1 MKKRIRTFDPPDTP
15 MVIKND
21 SSAPK
26 SLELSEGQFEAHFR
40 RLHLAHMR
48 RIYKEVAVRAEK
60 ESWSYRDFLA
70 LLLAEEV
77 GRRKQT
83 RLQRCTRNAHF
94 PFFKTIEEFDFALQP
109 TLRESVIGSYLGL
122 DFVTEGR
129 SLILHGKT
137 GRGKTHLAVAIG
149 YRAIQNGFE
158 ALFTT
163 AAELIEDLSNASRKG
178 HLQESLETYTHPHVL
193 VIDEVGYLTYG
204 PDAANVLFHVVNN
217 RHLRKRPMIF
227 TTNKPL
233 TEWGKVLHDE
243 DMAAAILDRVLE
255 RGRFIHLDGPSGRTR
270 HLNLD
275 EILPAGTDR
284 ARISGIGVP
293 EFPEPTYGR
302 AGLYWQVVMVALS
315 MYLLELRRVFPGE
328 AIGVLAFVAVIV
340 AFRAERNR
348 GEQVGWIMIAFFLFV
363 VEIRSIYRDRNEFA
377 ENQAAITRTEDA
389 HHEQQ
394 MSQMQQIAQTQ
405 TSLTQVIQEQRSYSN
420 RTVIAAA
427 GHQNVSPAPSP
438 EETRDLRARSL
449 ALAEKM
455 LKSRASSR
463 V

>member
-1 MKKRIRTFDPPDTP
+1 MKKRMPIVPRGVSTAAKGEPFPPINSDFP
-15 MVIKND
+15 D
-21 SSAPK
+21 DQ
-26 SLELSEGQFEAHFR
+26 LEAHFR

-48 RIYKEVAVRAEK
+48 RIYKDVAERAEK

-77 GRRKQT
+77 ARRKQT

-94 PFFKTIEEFDFALQP
+94 PFFKTIDEFNFTLQS
-109 TLRESVIGSYLGL
+109 TLRQSGIGSYLGL

-163 AAELIEDLSNASRKG
+163 AAELIEDLSNAGKKG
-178 HLQESLETYTHPHVL
+178 HLQESLATYTHPHVL

-204 PDAANVLFHVVNN
+204 PDAANVLFHVVND

-233 TEWGKVLHDE
+233 NEWGKVLHDE

-270 HLNLD
+270 HLNL
-275 EILPAGTDR
+275 EGALIPKEERLK
-284 ARISGIGVP
+284 ISGISGS
-293 EFPEPTYGR
+293 EFPEPTR
-302 AGLYWQVVMVALS
+302 
-315 MYLLELRRVFPGE
+315 
-328 AIGVLAFVAVIV
+328 IG
-340 AFRAERNR
+340 
-348 GEQVGWIMIAFFLFV
+348 
-363 VEIRSIYRDRNEFA
+363 
-377 ENQAAITRTEDA
+377 
-389 HHEQQ
+389 
-394 MSQMQQIAQTQ
+394 
-405 TSLTQVIQEQRSYSN
+405 SN
-420 RTVIAAA
+420 
-427 GHQNVSPAPSP
+427 
-438 EETRDLRARSL
+438 
-449 ALAEKM
+449 
-455 LKSRASSR
+455 
-463 V
+463 

>member
-1 MKKRIRTFDPPDTP
+1 
-15 MVIKND
+15 
-21 SSAPK
+21 
-26 SLELSEGQFEAHFR
+26 
-40 RLHLAHMR
+40 MR
-48 RIYKEVAVRAEK
+48 RQVELK
-60 ESWSYRDFLA
+60 
-70 LLLAEEV
+70 LL
-77 GRRKQT
+77 KISI
-83 RLQRCTRNAHF
+83 CTRW
-94 PFFKTIEEFDFALQP
+94 I
-109 TLRESVIGSYLGL
+109 IGHPRYYLM
-122 DFVTEGR
+122 
-129 SLILHGKT
+129 KW
-137 GRGKTHLAVAIG
+137 
-149 YRAIQNGFE
+149 Q
-158 ALFTT
+158 
-163 AAELIEDLSNASRKG
+163 
-178 HLQESLETYTHPHVL
+178 
-193 VIDEVGYLTYG
+193 
-204 PDAANVLFHVVNN
+204 
-217 RHLRKRPMIF
+217 
-227 TTNKPL
+227 
-233 TEWGKVLHDE
+233 
-243 DMAAAILDRVLE
+243 
-255 RGRFIHLDGPSGRTR
+255 
-270 HLNLD
+270 
-275 EILPAGTDR
+275 
-284 ARISGIGVP
+284 VP
-293 EFPEPTYGR
+293 EYGR

-455 LKSRASSR
+455 LTFVLGRQIKDNNVYPNGTVVNGREANLGMPTEGKETLSIFAGKFYPDLKDIRDDFSALGLGQGTALDAVARESPEAIGGNPYATLREVAEDIRNIASLLPTPEMYRGVSSARLAEMAIDESNKINDLATAALKQCRRRRRRRECNPAASRPLQGRS
-463 V
+463 